1 MLSAAIICAQSSHN
15 NHHRHHLDSIYTCYS
30 YHFRTT
36 YVQYKIVTRLTSPTN
51 FSQNM
56 KTKKRCLG
64 LEVPHR
70 ALVVAARM
78 LQHALSVQDEEA
90 KVQPLTAGVAANT
103 ATTTATAAAGV
114 IVELSSSEKPAK
126 SAGPAAI
133 GGGGKVGDD
142 RREKKKARGGP
153 PPPPV
158 SREEF
163 GRIVGLCLLPYSL
176 TWTDAIYGVCL
187 GEGGV
192 EGEEAAVTSGG
203 GGVGDSGKAK
213 KKGKVAKVGFAGYI
227 LVCSLGCPRVTYP
240 VISYPGVNT
249 QV

>member
-1 MLSAAIICAQSSHN
+1 MCVRTYNFAA
-15 NHHRHHLDSIYTCYS
+15 RE
-30 YHFRTT
+30 RPP
-36 YVQYKIVTRLTSPTN
+36 KPT
-51 FSQNM
+51 FLKQNE
-56 KTKKRCLG
+56 KKKRCLG

-78 LQHALSVQDEEA
+78 LQHALSIQDEGET
-90 KVQPLTAGVAANT
+90 KQPLPTAAA
-103 ATTTATAAAGV
+103 AAAATAAPGA
-114 IVELSSSEKPAK
+114 IVELTSPGK
-126 SAGPAAI
+126 SAKNVGPAAI

-142 RREKKKARGGP
+142 RWKKRKDLRGP

-192 EGEEAAVTSGG
+192 EGEEGAATSGA
-203 GGVGDSGKAK
+203 DSGKAK
-213 KKGKVAKVGFAGYI
+213 KKGKVTKVRFARYVNAVGYPGLTYLPGYNLLGYI
-227 LVCSLGCPRVTYP
+227 RTRGYSGMTYP
-240 VISYPGVNT
+240 GKLFPGSLCLCYRPSMPYPS
-249 QV
+249 